1 LAAGVV
7 RADGLPERVA
17 LVVDEVTLQHA
28 AIAEV

>member
-1 LAAGVV
+1 MWCALTAFPNGA
-7 RADGLPERVA
+7 A